1 MRFYSENGE
10 PLQVSWNRK
19 IRDSSDMF
27 IPKSMG
33 FGQPL
38 LGVLEST
45 DILRWAHESAPLKS
59 VWYTTIWNSPRT
71 TDIIIQLC
79 ISTFIWVQISI
90 RYLDNAW
97 DWIMQSI
104 LSQNS
109 DRSPYIVVA
118 ADVARVYIPCLN
130 WIFEGARKILD

>member
-45 DILRWAHESAPLKS
+45 DILR
-59 VWYTTIWNSPRT
+59 
-71 TDIIIQLC
+71 
-79 ISTFIWVQISI
+79 
-90 RYLDNAW
+90 
-97 DWIMQSI
+97 
-104 LSQNS
+104 
-109 DRSPYIVVA
+109 
-118 ADVARVYIPCLN
+118 
-130 WIFEGARKILD
+130 